1 MGGGRS
7 QEEEDREEKLALPV
21 SQQIQADERNL
32 KLSFHQK
39 ADLAKHHLGV
49 GKLLQTDNSSN
60 LVFDMKRISGGDQ

>member
-32 KLSFHQK
+32 KLCFHLK

-49 GKLLQTDNSSN
+49 GKLLQADNSSD